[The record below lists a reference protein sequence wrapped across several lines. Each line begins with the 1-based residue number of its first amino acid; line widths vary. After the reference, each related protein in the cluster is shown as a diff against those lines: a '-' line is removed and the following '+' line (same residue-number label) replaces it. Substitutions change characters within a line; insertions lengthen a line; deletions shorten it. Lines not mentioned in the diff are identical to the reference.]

1 MFDRNAIDPFE
12 GIETSKPHP
21 KSSLISFYR
30 NAIDPFEG
38 IETYILPGI
47 MAASV
52 YRNAI
57 DPFEGIETYFAQH
70 AYALQ
75 CIALHR
81 NAIDPFEGI
90 LAAPVYRFAIEGA
103 AHV

>member
-1 MFDRNAIDPFE
+1 MHFN
-12 GIETSKPHP
+12 
-21 KSSLISFYR
+21 KS
-30 NAIDPFEG
+30 
-38 IETYILPGI
+38 T
-47 MAASV
+47 
-52 YRNAI
+52 I

-81 NAIDPFEGI
+81 NTIDPFEGIETGLNPTTLEPHQYYRNAIDPFEGI
-90 LAAPVYRFAIEGA
+90 LAAPVYRFAVDGA